1 MSEVKNTLDENIILR
16 YLVIIAGITI
26 SSIGINGF
34 LKPAH
39 LLGGGVAGLS
49 VALNYVS
56 NMNIGVLSFLINIP
70 IFILGFVFLEKE
82 FCITSLI
89 NMMIFSFVL
98 GLTQNIGH
106 YIPVNDLL
114 LQTVYG
120 GILGG
125 IGLGLVFKAK
135 SSLGGTD
142 IIAAI
147 LKIKKNIPMKDT
159 GLFMN
164 FLIVC
169 IGSILFGLELGLYTL
184 IGMFLNVYSMSIVKD
199 AMNSQKAVMLISNKC
214 EEISRCIMK
223 DLIRGVTFIEAEGAY
238 THEKK
243 KIIYCIVSSNEIPKI
258 KEIALKC
265 DKKAFIS
272 VNDVNEVKG
281 RGFKEKYL

>member
-1 MSEVKNTLDENIILR
+1 MSEVKNTLEENIVLR
-16 YLVIIAGITI
+16 YLFIVVGITI

-49 VALNYVS
+49 VALNYLTNV
-56 NMNIGVLSFLINIP
+56 NIGVLSFLINVP
-70 IFILGFVFLEKE
+70 IFILGFIYLEKE

-89 NMMIFSFVL
+89 NMILFSTIL
-98 GLTQNIGH
+98 GLTQNIGN
-106 YIPVNDLL
+106 YIGVNDLL

-125 IGLGLVFKAK
+125 IGLGMVFKAK

-147 LKIKKNIPMKDT
+147 LKFKKNIPMKDT

-164 FLIVC
+164 FLVVC
-169 IGSILFGLELGLYTL
+169 IGATLFGLELGLYTL
-184 IGMFLNVYSMSIVKD
+184 IGMFLNVYAMNIVKD
-199 AMNSQKAVMLISNKC
+199 AMNSQKSVMLISNKS
-214 EEISRCIMK
+214 EEISKCIMK
-223 DLIRGVTFIEAEGAY
+223 DLIRGVTLLEAEGAY

-243 KIIYCIVSSNEIPKI
+243 KIIYCIVASNEIPRI
-258 KEIALKC
+258 KEIALRH

>member
-1 MSEVKNTLDENIILR
+1 MGKVKSTLEENLILR
-16 YLVIIAGITI
+16 YILIIIGITI

-39 LLGGGVAGLS
+39 LLGGGVAGMS
-49 VALNYVS
+49 VAINHVTGF
-56 NMNIGVLSFLINIP
+56 NVGIITFLINIP
-70 IFILGFVFLEKE
+70 IFILGFIFLDKQ

-89 NMMIFSFVL
+89 NMVLFSTIL
-98 GLTQNIGH
+98 GITQDIGN
-106 YIPVNDLL
+106 YIVINDII

-125 IGLGLVFKAK
+125 IGLGIVFRAK

-159 GLFMN
+159 GLAIN
-164 FLIVC
+164 FLVVC
-169 IGSILFGLELGLYTL
+169 IGAILFGLNIGLYTL
-184 IGMFLNVYSMSIVKD
+184 IGMFINAYVMNIVKD
-199 AMNSQKAVMLISNKC
+199 AMNYQKSVMLISNKS
-214 EEISRCIMK
+214 EEIGNSIMK
-223 DLIRGVTFIEAEGAY
+223 DLVRGVTYIEAEGAY

-243 KIIYCIVSSNEIPKI
+243 RIIYCIVSSNEIPRI
-258 KEIALKC
+258 KEIALKY
-265 DKKAFIS
+265 DKEAFIS

>member
-1 MSEVKNTLDENIILR
+1 MGKVKSTLEENLILR
-16 YLVIIAGITI
+16 YILIIIGITI

-39 LLGGGVAGLS
+39 LLGGGVAGMS
-49 VALNYVS
+49 VAINHVTGF
-56 NMNIGVLSFLINIP
+56 NVGIITFLINIP
-70 IFILGFVFLEKE
+70 TFILGFIFLEKQ

-89 NMMIFSFVL
+89 NMVLFSTIL
-98 GLTQNIGH
+98 GITQDIGN
-106 YIPVNDLL
+106 YIVINDII

-125 IGLGLVFKAK
+125 IGLGIVFRAK

-159 GLFMN
+159 GLAIN
-164 FLIVC
+164 FLVVC
-169 IGSILFGLELGLYTL
+169 IGAILFGLNIGLYTL
-184 IGMFLNVYSMSIVKD
+184 IGMFINSYVMNIVKD
-199 AMNSQKAVMLISNKC
+199 AMNYQKSVMLISNKS
-214 EEISRCIMK
+214 EEIGNSIMK
-223 DLIRGVTFIEAEGAY
+223 DLVRGVTYIEAEGAY

-243 KIIYCIVSSNEIPKI
+243 RIIYCIVSSNEIPRI
-258 KEIALKC
+258 KEIALKY
-265 DKKAFIS
+265 DKEAFIS

>member
-1 MSEVKNTLDENIILR
+1 MSEVKNTLDDNIFLR
-16 YLVIIAGITI
+16 YIVITAGITI

-70 IFILGFVFLEKE
+70 IFILGFIFLEKE
-82 FCITSLI
+82 FCITSLV
-89 NMMIFSFVL
+89 NMLIFSTVL
-98 GLTQNIGH
+98 GLTQNVGH
-106 YIPVNDLL
+106 YIPVNDVL

-169 IGSILFGLELGLYTL
+169 LGSALFGLELGLYTL
-184 IGMFLNVYSMSIVKD
+184 IGMFLNVYSMNIVKD
-199 AMNSQKAVMLISNKC
+199 MMNTQKSVMLISSRSDD
-214 EEISRCIMK
+214 ISKCIMK
-223 DLIRGVTFIEAEGAY
+223 DLIRGVTLIEAEGAY

-243 KIIYCIVSSNEIPKI
+243 KIVYCIVASNEIPKI
-258 KEIALKC
+258 KEIALKY

>member
-1 MSEVKNTLDENIILR
+1 MSEVKNTLEKNIVLR
-16 YLVIIAGITI
+16 YLFIVVGITI

-49 VALNYVS
+49 VALNYLT
-56 NMNIGVLSFLINIP
+56 NINIGVLSFLINVP
-70 IFILGFVFLEKE
+70 IFILGFIYLEKE

-89 NMMIFSFVL
+89 NMILFSTIL
-98 GLTQNIGH
+98 GLTQNIGN
-106 YIPVNDLL
+106 YIGVNDLL

-125 IGLGLVFKAK
+125 VGLGMVFKAK

-147 LKIKKNIPMKDT
+147 LKFKKNIPMKDT

-164 FLIVC
+164 FLVVC
-169 IGSILFGLELGLYTL
+169 IGSVLFGLELGLYTL
-184 IGMFLNVYSMSIVKD
+184 IGMFLNVYAMNIVKD
-199 AMNSQKAVMLISNKC
+199 AMNYQKSVMLISNKS
-214 EEISRCIMK
+214 EEISKCIMK
-223 DLIRGVTFIEAEGAY
+223 ELIRGVTLLEAEGAY

-243 KIIYCIVSSNEIPKI
+243 KIIYCIVSSNEIPRI
-258 KEIALKC
+258 KEIALRH

>member
-1 MSEVKNTLDENIILR
+1 MSQVNNTLEENIALR
-16 YLVIIAGITI
+16 YLVIIIGITI

-49 VALNYVS
+49 VALNFVTH
-56 NMNIGVLSFLINIP
+56 MNIGVLSFLINIP
-70 IFILGFVFLEKE
+70 IFILGFIFLEKE
-82 FCITSLI
+82 FCITSLV
-89 NMMIFSFVL
+89 NMILFSFIL
-98 GLTQNIGH
+98 GITQNIGH
-106 YIPVNDLL
+106 YIPVNDVL

-125 IGLGLVFKAK
+125 VGLGIVFKAK

-147 LKIKKNIPMKDT
+147 LKVKKNIAMKDT

-169 IGSILFGLELGLYTL
+169 IGASLFGLELAMYTL
-184 IGMFLNVYSMSIVKD
+184 IAMFLNVYSMNIVKD
-199 AMNSQKAVMLISNKC
+199 MMNNQKSVMLISSKS
-214 EEISRCIMK
+214 EEIAKCIMK
-223 DLIRGVTFIEAEGAY
+223 DLIRGVTLIEAEGAY

-243 KIIYCIVSSNEIPKI
+243 QIIYCIVDSNEIPKI
-258 KEIALKC
+258 KDIALEH

>member
-1 MSEVKNTLDENIILR
+1 MSEVKNTLDENIFLR
-16 YLVIIAGITI
+16 YIVITAGITI

-70 IFILGFVFLEKE
+70 IFILGFMFLEKE
-82 FCITSLI
+82 FCITSLV
-89 NMMIFSFVL
+89 NMLIFSTVL
-98 GLTQNIGH
+98 GLTQNVGH
-106 YIPVNDLL
+106 YIPVNDVL

-169 IGSILFGLELGLYTL
+169 LGSALFGLELGLYTL
-184 IGMFLNVYSMSIVKD
+184 IGMFLNVYSMNIVKD
-199 AMNSQKAVMLISNKC
+199 MMNTQKSVMLISSRSDD
-214 EEISRCIMK
+214 ISKCIMK
-223 DLIRGVTFIEAEGAY
+223 DLIRGVTLIEAEGAY

-243 KIIYCIVSSNEIPKI
+243 KIVYCIVASNEIPKI
-258 KEIALKC
+258 KEIALKY